1 MDPLFSIPAPRR
13 SARVAAREGRRTP
26 GEVAEELYTAMLAL
40 EDISPEDLPVLYK
53 NGYLSLCYDFVTHLH
68 PRVKVSLKTRRLFNP
83 FLRLWHE
90 YHEVLDHA
98 CQEPIFYSCGPDGVE
113 YKAWSFKMK
122 DEAYLSF
129 TSFIYEA
136 HLYTITEKEDEW

>member
-1 MDPLFSIPAPRR
+1 MDPLFPIPAPRR
-13 SARVAAREGRRTP
+13 SARIAAREGRRTP
-26 GEVAEELYTAMLAL
+26 GEVAEELHAAMLAL
-40 EDISPEDLPVLYK
+40 EDISPEDLPVLYES
-53 NGYLSLCYDFVTHLH
+53 GYLTDLGYDCTHLH

-90 YHEVLDHA
+90 YHEVLDYA
-98 CQEPIFYSCGPDGVE
+98 CQEPMLYSCTPDGVE

-122 DEAYLSF
+122 DDAYLSF

-136 HLYTITEKEDEW
+136 HLYTIEKKDSAW